1 MNKKQLFQTNE
12 KLFSLLDTN
21 KKEIEILNKKLN
33 ELNTLLK
40 AKDFEIEE
48 LKKQNGIKKELHPN
62 SVHFENSDLKPNLKN
77 TFNDFE
83 SEDTFADIKDIKE
96 NIEDIKDIK
105 DILTEN
111 IQTEQV
117 TDLKEEVKSEIYET
131 NKQDETDKTEEPIE
145 NNNTNTFS
153 ANNDTFKKIEKLSDS
168 AISLKSC
175 SLLPEKYVAE
185 TISKVSYKAALIYNE
200 LKTDSNISKEY
211 ANELLTLTLGKI
223 ELFKS
228 SAYELLNQN
237 LNPESLS
244 ENLKALEAETV
255 NFLSDI
261 HLKINNL

>member
-48 LKKQNGIKKELHPN
+48 LKKQNGIKKELQPN
-62 SVHFENSDLKPNLKN
+62 SVHFENSDLKPNFKN

-117 TDLKEEVKSEIYET
+117 TNLKEEVKSEIYET
-131 NKQDETDKTEEPIE
+131 NKQDKTDKTEEPIK

-168 AISLKSC
+168 AISLESC

-244 ENLKALEAETV
+244 ENLKVLEAETV